1 MTNEEKMEQL
11 EELFEVEHGKINES
25 TGLDTLAWDS
35 MAMLS
40 VIAIVNEHFGK
51 KLSGA
56 QLKGFKTVG
65 DILNVMA

>member
-11 EELFEVEHGKINES
+11 EELFEVEHGKINEA
-25 TGLDTLAWDS
+25 TDLDTLAWDS